1 MSRVKREPHRRQV
14 WRLLVVGSA
23 FSLVVVLL
31 LMWLAGTFHSKVD
44 ASSVAQTDRASSVRK
59 IGTAKLVVA
68 HRIRVPRTESAVGSI
83 KAQHEA
89 DVASKLLAK
98 VLEVRVKANQH
109 LSKGDVLV
117 RLDKADLEARLEQA
131 VASAKAAQARR
142 DQARTEYERI
152 KSLMEQD
159 AAAKIE
165 WDRVQTAYDAAKAE
179 LERANQAVK
188 EARTILGYA
197 TVTSPID
204 GIVIDKQ
211 VEAGDTVTPGQVLV
225 KLYDPTRMQLVAR
238 VRESLTHR
246 LKVNQM
252 IGVRIDSLRHT
263 CKGRVSEIVPEAES
277 ASRTFTVKVTGPC
290 PPGVYTGMFGRLLIP
305 LEDQDVLVIP
315 RKAVHHVGQ
324 LELVDVADGDVLRR
338 RAVKTGKVFG
348 DEVQVLAG
356 LREGETVAIT
366 RAPTSDQAGG

>member
-1 MSRVKREPHRRQV
+1 
-14 WRLLVVGSA
+14 
-23 FSLVVVLL
+23 VVLL
-31 LMWLAGTFHSKVD
+31 LMWLAGAFHRKVG
-44 ASSVAQTDRASSVRK
+44 ASDVAERAGTTPVRTV
-59 IGTAKLVVA
+59 GTAKLVVA
-68 HRIRVPRTESAVGSI
+68 HRLHVPRTESAVGSI
-83 KAQHEA
+83 EAQHEA

-109 LSKGDVLV
+109 VSQGDVLV

-142 DQARTEYERI
+142 DQAQTEYERI
-152 KSLMEQD
+152 KSLMKQD

-179 LERANQAVK
+179 LERADQAVT
-188 EARTILGYA
+188 EARTILAYA
-197 TVTSPID
+197 TITSPID

-252 IGVRIDSLRHT
+252 IGVRIDSLRKT

-305 LEDQDVLVIP
+305 LDDQEVLVIP

-324 LELVDVADGDVLRR
+324 LQLVDVADGDILRR

-348 DEVQVLAG
+348 DDVQILAG
-356 LREGETVAIT
+356 LREGEAVAMT
-366 RAPTSDQAGG
+366 QGPTSDQAGG